1 VLFSFALF
9 RLLAS
14 AKLFL
19 IPLGIFAFLVFLLV
33 LGAIA
38 LGLSMGLLWV
48 ISSIV
53 HIPRR
58 RFERRSRRA

>member
-1 VLFSFALF
+1 MSFSFAFF
-9 RLLAS
+9 RLFAS

-48 ISSIV
+48 IAQV
-53 HIPRR
+53 FRLPGR